1 MLSRLTKTEFEL
13 FGFIR
18 NRWYF
23 KRFIEPGPKIS
34 MSKEVQKKE
43 GRKKRG
49 TFMQSVLHRSLGVGG
64 SMGTRIGSER
74 QLSE

>member
-43 GRKKRG
+43 GRSKKKRDVHAERAS
-49 TFMQSVLHRSLGVGG
+49 QEPWGG
-64 SMGTRIGSER
+64 WFYGDKDWE
-74 QLSE
+74 